1 MAAKPWIHGRSQVVQ
16 VARLQASM
24 GPWPQSHGY
33 RSVGREKPG
42 AGLASM
48 GPWPQSHGYVPVH
61 RPGHPLYR
69 ASMGPWP
76 QSHGYSPFSG
86 KSALMM
92 PPVSELIG
100 APARPAL
107 LLSAQTHCPPSHNRF
122 LCEGFLLKESTAAP
136 LAPLTACTHLNA
148 PASSYPT
155 TLRKPKAFANWASP
169 GGPMSAPRP
178 NRGHRRDPCQ

>member
-1 MAAKPWIHGRSQVVQ
+1 MGPWPQSHGYHDGWKVIIRQFN
-16 VARLQASM
+16 ASM

-33 RSVGREKPG
+33 EIGGQCRTGRLHRFNGAMAAKPWIPACAAGRSYGGRGFNGAMAAKPWIRLLG
-42 AGLASM
+42 ALGY
-48 GPWPQSHGYVPVH
+48 HG
-61 RPGHPLYR
+61 GKR

-107 LLSAQTHCPPSHNRF
+107 LLSAQTHCPPSHNLF
-122 LCEGFLLKESTAAP
+122 LCEGFLLKESSAAP
-136 LAPLTACTHLNA
+136 LAP
-148 PASSYPT
+148 
-155 TLRKPKAFANWASP
+155 
-169 GGPMSAPRP
+169 
-178 NRGHRRDPCQ
+178 

>member
-1 MAAKPWIHGRSQVVQ
+1 MGPWPQSHGYGEGRESGRIQG
-16 VARLQASM
+16 RASM

-33 RSVGREKPG
+33 DAAAAAEVW
-42 AGLASM
+42 AAM
-48 GPWPQSHGYVPVH
+48 
-61 RPGHPLYR
+61 

-136 LAPLTACTHLNA
+136 LAPLTAGTHLNA
-148 PASSYPT
+148 PASSYLT
-155 TLRKPKAFANWASP
+155 TLRQPKAFANWAAP

-178 NRGHRRDPCQ
+178 NRGRRRDPCQ